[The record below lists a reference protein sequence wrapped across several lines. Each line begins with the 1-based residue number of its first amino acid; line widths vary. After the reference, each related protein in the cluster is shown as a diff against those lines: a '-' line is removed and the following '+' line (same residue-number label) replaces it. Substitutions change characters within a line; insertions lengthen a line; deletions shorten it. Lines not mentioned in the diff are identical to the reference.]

1 MLKKLSLSIMT
12 FTYFFAGV
20 AHLVKRDYFMALTP
34 PFIPSPSAFVILT
47 GTVYILLA
55 FCLMFEK
62 TRRGACYAILLILA
76 IGIPLN
82 LYLLS
87 SETARGSIP
96 RDILI
101 WRVPFKLLLMLWA
114 GWHIRKGAKMQGP

>member
-1 MLKKLSLSIMT
+1 MT
-12 FTYFFAGV
+12 FTYLFAGV

-34 PFIPSPSAFVILT
+34 PFIPSPQAFVLLAGSLYIIL
-47 GTVYILLA
+47 GILLA
-55 FCLMFEK
+55 FER
-62 TRRGACYAILLILA
+62 TQRAACYAILLVLA

-101 WRVPFKLLLMLWA
+101 WRVPFKLFLMLWA
-114 GWHIRKGAKMQGP
+114 GWHIRKSAKMQGS